1 MTQTF
6 TRSSRVIKKLAQDG
20 ARTPPSDKDPP
31 FDYVDKSL
39 TILGYTFDIQSQ
51 WTRRGSVSERE
62 FIANEFRGVDRRLVE
77 LDKKTDG
84 RFQQM
89 ENKMDR
95 GFQEVEN
102 KMDQRFQEV
111 ENKMDRRF
119 QEFESKIDRR
129 FEEVDGKW
137 RRQLDHLQKASKNTL
152 RTRGWEEI
160 YPVGPLDD
168 RGGVRIPQYFPR
180 TVKHFWKL
188 KMPSRRE
195 FEIHTYYNT
204 SYLLTKIVYKLI
216 YLIRFYNVQGY
227 EEWGTDAES
236 HEWGDT
242 DSDDDTRSSKSSILP
257 VPVESAVRSNPE
269 IAHRALAAQLGLVY
283 DEIEKFM
290 ERAQAIREAQ
300 SKEMKKRGRD
310 VDDTARKRWPFKRS
324 SDEEGTDV
332 TSPTNNVGSS
342 QEMGG

>member
-1 MTQTF
+1 MTHTF
-6 TRSSRVIKKLAQDG
+6 THSCRVISQLAQDG
-20 ARTPPSDKDPP
+20 ARTPPSANDPP

-39 TILGYTFDIQSQ
+39 TILGCTFGIQNQ
-51 WTRRGSVSERE
+51 WARRESVLERE
-62 FIANEFRGVDRRLVE
+62 FIANEIRGLDRRLIE
-77 LDKKTDG
+77 LEKKVDG
-84 RFQQM
+84 RFHEM
-89 ENKMDR
+89 ESKMDR
-95 GFQEVEN
+95 GFQGVENKFQEVEN
-102 KMDQRFQEV
+102 KFQEL

-119 QEFESKIDRR
+119 EELESKID
-129 FEEVDGKW
+129 GKL
-137 RRQLDHLQKASKNTL
+137 RRQLDHLHKASKNTL

-168 RGGVRIPQYFPR
+168 RGGLCIPQYFPR

-195 FEIHTYYNT
+195 FEILTYDT
-204 SYLLTKIVYKLI
+204 LHLLTKIVYKLI
-216 YLIRFYNVQGY
+216 YLIRFYDVQGY

-242 DSDDDTRSSKSSILP
+242 DSDDDTRSSKSSKLP
-257 VPVESAVRSNPE
+257 VSVEIAVRSNPE
-269 IAHRALAAQLGLVY
+269 IAHRALAVQLGLVY

-290 ERAQAIREAQ
+290 ERAQAMREAQ

-310 VDDTARKRWPFKRS
+310 VVDTARKRWSFKKS

-332 TSPTNNVGSS
+332 TSPANIAGSS